1 MIKLV
6 WPTVTE
12 IDDDGIWEWYCQ
24 AIDDDY
30 LMAPAHT
37 IEEAAQ
43 ALEDAGLIQAQR
55 REQ

>member
-1 MIKLV
+1 MIKLI